1 MGKYV
6 CGIDIGTTGVKVMI
20 FDLEG
25 NVISSDYTE
34 YLCTLQ
40 SKRVTGGLVNDV

>member
-25 NVISSDYTE
+25 NVISSD
-34 YLCTLQ
+34 
-40 SKRVTGGLVNDV
+40 